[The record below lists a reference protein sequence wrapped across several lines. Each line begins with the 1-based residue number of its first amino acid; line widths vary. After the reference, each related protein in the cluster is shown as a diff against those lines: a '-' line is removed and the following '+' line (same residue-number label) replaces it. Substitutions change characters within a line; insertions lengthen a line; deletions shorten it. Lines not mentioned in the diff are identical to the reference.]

1 MSGSLECLG
10 IVSDGA
16 DSVLD
21 DLIETLTGRLQAGEP
36 VDLEEVARR
45 HPEHAERLRRLLPA
59 LMMMA
64 DLGDSSPRE
73 LQGIDAS
80 GPGPGVL
87 GDFRILREV
96 GRGGMGIVYEAQQ
109 VSLDRRVALKVLPLA
124 AAMDGKQLQRFQL
137 EAQAAA
143 CLHHTNIVP
152 VHAVGCE
159 RGVPFYAMQYI
170 EGRSLAPIIAEL
182 RRLDGLDPADRP
194 RADLADI
201 PTTTLAAELAGG
213 RLAAGTGGPADR
225 STTDPGEGRRVG
237 PDPANPAM
245 SPRPE
250 ITAPRLGGS
259 PSGSSTRSRAYIRT
273 VAEFGVQVAEAL
285 DHAHTRGILHRDIKP
300 ANLLLDERGQLWV
313 TDFGLAQVQGNPCLT
328 LTGDI
333 VGTLRYMSPEQAL
346 ARRVVIDG
354 RTDIYSLG
362 VTLYELLTLR
372 PAVDGRDRQE
382 ILRKIAEA
390 EPAPPCTL
398 NPAVPRDLET
408 IVLKSMAKAPSGR
421 YATAKELA
429 DELRSFLE
437 DKPIVA
443 RRPSLLDRA
452 AKWTRRHGAVVWSAA
467 ISLAVL
473 LLMAI
478 AGLAASNILIARERN
493 QKDAALEQRGAAL
506 ATAEAN
512 ERAARANLRLARRA
526 VDELLTGMG
535 QELAGVPRMQ
545 PLQRKFLIQALE
557 LYKEFAGQEDTDPET
572 RFEMG
577 LAYRRVAGIQ
587 QALGQLAEAK
597 KAMEQAASL
606 FEKLVAEFPDEPRYR
621 AELAS
626 EYLALG
632 GALVGLHMT
641 EDGTRALRS
650 ATALLEPMVATSPTA
665 ADYRQ
670 RLAGAYRNVGIIPGL
685 PIAEAER
692 RLHDAIRLDRKLV
705 ADFPDETRFHND
717 LAYSHYCLGVVLAA
731 AKRYEEAEDAY
742 GQAIA
747 VWKAAPGSPDS
758 SRRLSLAHV
767 HRGLGDVRGA
777 RGRTPDAEAAYRRA
791 IALLEEHAAE
801 FPDLP
806 GYWLDLVVFHCEIA
820 DLLQKAHRPE
830 EAIVAY
836 RKAREAVG
844 QLRARSPDELFVI
857 REIEICRN
865 LGHQL
870 AKEHQRAEARQ
881 VYEQAADLYTT
892 LMARLADHPE
902 ITPNDRALLQ
912 YWMSPILLALGRPH
926 EALDAGREGV
936 ALYKE
941 LVARSPDNPRRGFL
955 ARCHHHLGRALIA
968 LGRHAE
974 AIAAYRDAL
983 AIEPDR
989 AQFNNDLAWI
999 LVTAP
1004 DPKLHRPAEAVP
1016 LAEKAVKVSPTFANN
1031 WNTLGVA
1038 RYRVADYPG
1047 AIVALEKSEE
1057 LGKGSEFG
1065 FNALFLAMARW
1076 HLGQRDRAHRLHDE
1090 AVRWTEK
1097 TKPNDDELRR
1107 FRTEAGKLLQ
1117 AEERAPSEV
1126 KEGRR

>member
-1 MSGSLECLG
+1 MSGSLEGLG

-59 LMMMA
+59 LVMMA

-73 LQGIDAS
+73 LEGIDAS
-80 GPGPGVL
+80 GPGPGPGVL
-87 GDFRILREV
+87 GDFRILREI

-109 VSLDRRVALKVLPLA
+109 VSLDRRVALKVLPMA

-137 EAQAAA
+137 EAHAAA

-159 RGVPFYAMQYI
+159 RGVPFYARQYI

-194 RADLADI
+194 LANLADI
-201 PTTTLAAELAGG
+201 PTTNLAAELAGG
-213 RLAAGTGGPADR
+213 RLAVGTGGPADR
-225 STTDPGEGRRVG
+225 ST
-237 PDPANPAM
+237 
-245 SPRPE
+245 
-250 ITAPRLGGS
+250 
-259 PSGSSTRSRAYIRT
+259 
-273 VAEFGVQVAEAL
+273 
-285 DHAHTRGILHRDIKP
+285 
-300 ANLLLDERGQLWV
+300 
-313 TDFGLAQVQGNPCLT
+313 
-328 LTGDI
+328 
-333 VGTLRYMSPEQAL
+333 MSPEQAL

-372 PAVDGRDRQE
+372 PAVDGQDRQE
-382 ILRKIAEA
+382 ILRKIAEE
-390 EPAPPCTL
+390 EPAPPRAL

-408 IVLKSMAKAPSGR
+408 IVLKAMAKEPSGR

-429 DELRSFLE
+429 DELRRFLE

-478 AGLAASNILIARERN
+478 AGLSASNILIARERN
-493 QKDAALEQRGAAL
+493 QKDAALKQRGAAL
-506 ATAEAN
+506 ATDEAN

-526 VDELLTGMG
+526 VDELLTRMG
-535 QELAGVPRMQ
+535 EELAGVPRMQ
-545 PLQRKFLIQALE
+545 PLQRKFLMQALE
-557 LYKEFAGQEDTDPET
+557 FYKEFAGQEGTDRET

-577 LAYRRVAGIQ
+577 LAYRRVAIIQ

-597 KAMEQAASL
+597 KAAEQAASL

-626 EYLALG
+626 EYLALV
-632 GALVGLHMT
+632 GALVGLHIT
-641 EDGTRALRS
+641 QDGSRAFRS
-650 ATALLEPMVATSPTA
+650 ATALLEPMAATSPPVA
-665 ADYRQ
+665 GYRQ
-670 RLAGAYRNVGIIPGL
+670 RLAGAYQNVGLLPGL

-692 RLHDAIRLDRKLV
+692 RLQDAIRLARKLV
-705 ADFPDETRFHND
+705 ADFPDGARFHQN
-717 LAYSHYCLGVVLAA
+717 LAHSYYGLGFVLAA
-731 AKRYEEAEDAY
+731 AKRYEEAEEAY
-742 GQAIA
+742 GQSIA
-747 VWKAAPGSPDS
+747 AWEAAPGSSDS
-758 SRRLSLAHV
+758 SRRYSLAYL
-767 HRGLGDVRGA
+767 HRGLGGVRGA
-777 RGRTPDAEAAYRRA
+777 RGRTRDAGVAYRRA

-806 GYWLDLVVFHCEIA
+806 DCWLDLAVFHCEIA
-820 DLLQKAHRPE
+820 DILKAAHRPE

-836 RKAREAVG
+836 QKVRGAVG
-844 QLRARSPDELFVI
+844 QLRVRSPDELFAI
-857 REIEICRN
+857 REIQVCRN
-865 LGHQL
+865 LGHRL
-870 AKEHQRAEARQ
+870 AGERLRAEARQ
-881 VYEQAADLYTT
+881 VYEQAADLYTR
-892 LMARLADHPE
+892 LMARIADHPE
-902 ITPNDRALLQ
+902 FTPNDRALLQ
-912 YWMSPILLALGRPH
+912 YWMSPILLALGRPR
-926 EALDAGREGV
+926 EALDAAREGV

-941 LVARSPDNPRRGFL
+941 LVARSPDDPRRGFL

-968 LGRHAE
+968 LGRHEE
-974 AIAAYRDAL
+974 AISAYCDAL
-983 AIEPDR
+983 ALAPEH

-1004 DPKLHRPAEAVP
+1004 DPKLHRQAEAVP
-1016 LAEKAVKVSPTFANN
+1016 LAEKAVKLAPTFANN

-1038 RYRVADYPG
+1038 RYRAGDYRG
-1047 AIVALEKSEE
+1047 AIAALEKSEE

-1076 HLGQRDRAHRLHDE
+1076 QLGQRDQADRLYDE
-1090 AVRWTEK
+1090 AVGWAEK
-1097 TKPNDDELRR
+1097 SKPNDDELRR
-1107 FRTEAGKLLQ
+1107 FRIEAGKLLQ